1 MQKVVRTLG
10 GKTPNSIIMGKYDV
24 IYIKRVCTAK
34 LTFINCFL
42 EVKDTT
48 LNVLLLSG
56 GRNINV
62 SLNLLRGIIK
72 YRWHLVGRM
81 KGENFPTF

>member
-1 MQKVVRTLG
+1 MR
-10 GKTPNSIIMGKYDV
+10 KYDV
-24 IYIKRVCTAK
+24 ICIKRVCTAK
-34 LTFINCFL
+34 LTFINCFP

-62 SLNLLRGIIK
+62 FLNLLRGIIK
-72 YRWHLVGRM
+72 HRWHLVGRM
-81 KGENFPTF
+81 KGKNFPTF